1 MLKIALALLPV
12 LVRERAYLLG
22 LLSKWSKLPVAAS
35 SKVDGDALIAIVKK
49 YEPIAYELAKSG
61 FSIGKAIAL
70 VMARTFTPHKMTRQ
84 EEETWFKR
92 MSGDGQ
98 F

>member
-22 LLSKWSKLPVAAS
+22 LVAKWSKLPVAS
-35 SKVDGDALIAIVKK
+35 SAKLDGDALIAMIRK

-61 FSIGKAIAL
+61 FSIAKAIAL

-92 MSGDGQ
+92 MSGNGE

>member
-1 MLKIALALLPV
+1 MLKLALALLPV
-12 LVRERAYLLG
+12 IVRERAYLMG
-22 LLSKWSKLPVAAS
+22 LIAKWSALPVAS
-35 SKVDGDALIAIVKK
+35 SAKVDGDALIAILKK

-61 FSIGKAIAL
+61 FSIAKAIAL
-70 VMARTFTPHKMTRQ
+70 VIGRTFTPHKMTRA